1 MKIQAMMKNE
11 NVKPWLLQ
19 ARFGIEKESQRVTLA
34 GELATTDHPAKL
46 GDRTFHPYIQTDYA
60 ESQLELITPVTDSID
75 DVLAYLTAIHDV
87 AQRSLEKTEMLWP
100 LSMPPALPASEADI
114 QIAKLADHAGVLYR
128 RFLAREYGKRK
139 QMVSGIHF
147 NFEYGKELIQ
157 QLFEAQTE
165 FATLE
170 KFKTEIYMKL
180 ARNYLRY
187 RWLITYLFGATPVSE
202 KNYFDTDDRPQ
213 EPVRS
218 IRTSHYGYVNKPEVK
233 VSFAS
238 LERYNR
244 DLEENV
250 RLGRLSEEKEF
261 YAPVRMRGGQKV
273 ADILQNG
280 IRYVELRNVDLNP
293 FERVGIDKKTIQFIQ
308 LFMLYLLWTDEK
320 QPADEWTTAGTKI
333 NDEVSLEHPFAKSKY
348 YQEGKELFAGMR
360 ELDQALQLGQS
371 DLLAEYEEWLD
382 QPEKTLA
389 ARLLKADEVEGQAQL
404 AQKLGQAYYETA
416 YARPYQLAGF
426 SEMEVSTQSL
436 LFDAI
441 QKGIKVEVLDRG
453 DQFVRLRFAEH
464 EELVKNGNMTS
475 HDTYIAP
482 LVMANKTV
490 TKKIL
495 AQHGFRVP
503 TGAEFADFTTALNAF
518 PRFAQRAFVIKPKTT
533 NYGVGITIFKANTS
547 QADYAAG
554 LKLAFAED
562 DAVLVEEFLAG
573 TEYRFFVI
581 DQKVKAVLL
590 RIPANVVGDGKRT
603 IRQLVAEKNDDP
615 LRGSDHRAPLE
626 KIQLGELEQLMLKE
640 QGLTVESVPAKQQ
653 QVFLRENSN
662 ISTGGD
668 SIDVTDEVDAS
679 YKTIAVNAVASL
691 KAEISGIDLIIP
703 DAKKPA
709 ETTNDYGIIEAN
721 FNPAMHMHIYP
732 YAGQSRP
739 LTLEV
744 LRFLFPEVPGI
755 QN

>member
-1 MKIQAMMKNE
+1 MKLQGMMKNE
-11 NVKPWLLQ
+11 HVKPWLLQ
-19 ARFGIEKESQRVTLA
+19 ARFGIEKESQRVQLN
-34 GELATTDHPAKL
+34 GQLATSDHPHVL
-46 GDRTFHPYIQTDYA
+46 GNRTFHPYIQTDYA

-75 DVLAYLTAIHDV
+75 EVLAYLAAIHDV
-87 AQRSLEKTEMLWP
+87 AQRSMEKDEMLWP
-100 LSMPPALPASEADI
+100 LSMPPALPESEADI
-114 QIAKLADHAGVLYR
+114 QIAKLDDHAGILYR

-147 NFEYGKELIQ
+147 NFEYGSDFVQ
-157 QLFEAQTE
+157 QLFETQSEIESLDT
-165 FATLE
+165 
-170 KFKTEIYMKL
+170 FKTELYMKL

-187 RWLITYLFGATPVSE
+187 RWLITYLFGATPISE
-202 KNYFDTDDRPQ
+202 AHYFDSTDRPK

-238 LERYNR
+238 LDRYNQ

-273 ADILQNG
+273 ADILRDG

-293 FERVGIDKKTIQFIQ
+293 FERVGIDKQTIQFIQ
-308 LFMLYLLWTDEK
+308 LFMLFLLWTEEK
-320 QPADEWTTAGTKI
+320 QPADEWTALGTTI
-333 NDEVSLEHPFAKSKY
+333 NDQVSLEHPFAQSAY
-348 YQEGKELFAGMR
+348 YAEGKSLFAEMR
-360 ELDQALQLGQS
+360 TMDQTLGLGQEK
-371 DLLAEYEEWLD
+371 LLAEYESWLD

-389 ARLLKADEVEGQAQL
+389 AQVLKADEVHGQAQL
-404 AQKLGQAYYETA
+404 ALELGQAYYKTA
-416 YARPYQLAGF
+416 HAHPYQLAGF

-441 QKGIKVEVLDRG
+441 QKGIEIEVLDRS
-453 DQFVRLRFAEH
+453 DQFVRLTFEEH

-490 TKKIL
+490 TKKVL
-495 AQHGFRVP
+495 AENGFRVP
-503 TGAEFADFTTALNAF
+503 NGAEFADFETALAAY
-518 PRFAQRAFVIKPKTT
+518 PRFAHMAFVIKPKTT
-533 NYGVGITIFKANTS
+533 NYGIGITIFKGNTS
-547 QADYAAG
+547 REDYAAG
-554 LKLAFAED
+554 LRLAFAED
-562 DAVLVEEFLAG
+562 DAVLVEEFLVG

-581 DQKVKAVLL
+581 NQQVKAVLL
-590 RIPANVVGDGKRT
+590 RIPANVVGDGHKT
-603 IRQLVAEKNDDP
+603 IRQLVAEKNEDP
-615 LRGSDHRAPLE
+615 LRGADHRAPLE

-640 QGLTVESVPAKQQ
+640 QGLTIDSIPEEKR

-668 SIDVTDEVDAS
+668 SIDVTDDIDDS
-679 YKTIAVNAVASL
+679 YKKIAVAAVERLEA
-691 KAEISGIDLIIP
+691 KISGIDLIIP
-703 DAKKPA
+703 DAHKPA
-709 ETTNDYGIIEAN
+709 TESGDYGIIEAN

-744 LRFLFPEVPGI
+744 LRFLFPEVPKI
-755 QN
+755 ND